1 MKGVLSCSV
10 VLEQEKQN
18 NYIIIIIIIIIIIF
32 PTSSKED
39 LRQLTETH
47 SAMGQ
52 NNKQANWGKMKKFIN
67 LV

>member
-18 NYIIIIIIIIIIIF
+18 NYIIIIIIIIIF

-39 LRQLTETH
+39 FRQLTETH

-52 NNKQANWGKMKKFIN
+52 NNKQANWGKMKK
-67 LV
+67 